1 MKRGSRL
8 LSAHGGHQALSPPRG
23 RRLCREQVSSRCM
36 VQEKRAGAGDRGTG
50 WLAFFGDRVTC
61 RDLHEVRGSHRVWG
75 ENVLD
80 RIEPAQRH

>member
-1 MKRGSRL
+1 M
-8 LSAHGGHQALSPPRG
+8 
-23 RRLCREQVSSRCM
+23 
-36 VQEKRAGAGDRGTG
+36 
-50 WLAFFGDRVTC
+50 AFFGDRVTC